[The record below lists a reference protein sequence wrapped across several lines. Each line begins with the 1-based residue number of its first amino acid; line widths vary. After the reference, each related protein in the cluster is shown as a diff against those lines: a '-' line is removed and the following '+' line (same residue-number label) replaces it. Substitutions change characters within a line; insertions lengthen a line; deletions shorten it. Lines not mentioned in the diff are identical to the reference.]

1 MEDLQRINVKFYL
14 QDPNSLSG
22 SAAFRIFNTWITENS
37 EEVLVDVADYNHVGH
52 GPITL
57 LIGHEANY
65 SLDSDEGELGLLY
78 ARKQPQEGDLSS
90 RLVGILT
97 AALSACRRLET
108 APELEHSVS
117 FLGTRLKI
125 TANDRLYAPN
135 TEEGESALRAT
146 LDPILDRLFAGGQ
159 YAVERD
165 ETDGERL
172 NLHVRSKGDFTP
184 EMLLTNLAA

>member
-22 SAAFRIFNTWITENS
+22 DAAFRIFNTWITESS

-57 LIGHEANY
+57 LMGHEANY

-90 RLVGILT
+90 RLVGVLT
-97 AALSACRRLET
+97 AALNACRRLET
-108 APELEHSVS
+108 APGVGAQR
-117 FLGTRLKI
+117 FLSRHPLKDHGQRPAVCPQYRRRRKRTPSNARSHFKQAVCGRPI
-125 TANDRLYAPN
+125 R
-135 TEEGESALRAT
+135 SRA
-146 LDPILDRLFAGGQ
+146 R
-159 YAVERD
+159 
-165 ETDGERL
+165 
-172 NLHVRSKGDFTP
+172 
-184 EMLLTNLAA
+184 

>member
-22 SAAFRIFNTWITENS
+22 DAAFRIFNTWITESS

-65 SLDSDEGELGLLY
+65 SLDSDEGEVGLLY

-90 RLVGILT
+90 RLVGVLT

-125 TANDRLYAPN
+125 TANDRLCAPN

-146 LDPILDRLFAGGQ
+146 LDPILNRLFAGG
-159 YAVERD
+159 
-165 ETDGERL
+165 
-172 NLHVRSKGDFTP
+172 
-184 EMLLTNLAA
+184 

>member
-22 SAAFRIFNTWITENS
+22 DAAFRIFNTWITESS

-90 RLVGILT
+90 RLVGVLN
-97 AALSACRRLET
+97 AALNACRRLET
-108 APELEHSVS
+108 APELEQSVS

-146 LDPILDRLFAGGQ
+146 LDPILNRLFAGEQ

-172 NLHVRSKGDFTP
+172 NLNVRSEGDFTP
-184 EMLLTNLAA
+184 EMLLTHLAT

>member
-1 MEDLQRINVKFYL
+1 MENLQRINVKLYL

-22 SAAFRIFNTWITENS
+22 EAAFRIFNTWITES
-37 EEVLVDVADYNHVGH
+37 SGEVLVDVADYNHVGH

-90 RLVGILT
+90 RLVRVLT
-97 AALSACRRLET
+97 AALNACRRLET
-108 APELEHSVS
+108 ATELEHSVS

-125 TANDRLYAPN
+125 TANDRLCAPN
-135 TEEGESALRAT
+135 TEEGESALRAA
-146 LDPILDRLFAGGQ
+146 LDPILNRLFAGGQ

-165 ETDGERL
+165 ETNGERL
-172 NLHVRSKGDFTP
+172 NLNVRSEGYFTP
-184 EMLLTNLAA
+184 EMLLTNLAT

>member
-1 MEDLQRINVKFYL
+1 MENLQRINVKLYL

-22 SAAFRIFNTWITENS
+22 EAAFRIFNTWITES
-37 EEVLVDVADYNHVGH
+37 TGEVLVDVADYNHVGH

-90 RLVGILT
+90 RLVRVLT
-97 AALSACRRLET
+97 AALNACRRLET
-108 APELEHSVS
+108 ATELEHSVS

-125 TANDRLYAPN
+125 TANDRLCAPN
-135 TEEGESALRAT
+135 TEEGESALRAA
-146 LDPILDRLFAGGQ
+146 LDPILNRLFAGGQ

-165 ETDGERL
+165 ETNGERL
-172 NLHVRSKGDFTP
+172 NLNVRSEGDSTP
-184 EMLLTNLAA
+184 EMLLTHLAT